1 MNMQQ
6 RLDLQRKAY
15 RAMPMPT
22 KKQRIDHL
30 NGLKTA
36 LLKHSDDLADAVNQ
50 DFSCR
55 SKDETIIAEVIPAV
69 NAIKYTIKQ
78 LGQWMKPSKRH
89 LDLAMQPAKAY
100 VMYQPLGVVGIIVP
114 WNYPIAMTLQPL
126 ICALGA
132 GNRAMLKLSEFTPQT
147 NEVLRAVLA
156 DAFAEDHVAVV
167 TGEADVAAAFSS
179 LPFDHILFTGSS
191 SVGKHVMRA
200 AAENLTPVTL
210 ELGGKS
216 PTIIDDKVPLADV
229 MNRIVFGKTMNAGQT
244 CTAPDYILCPASRR
258 DEVVEHYTKTF
269 SAMFPTL
276 KENGDYTSIVND
288 RQYNR
293 LLGVLDDAREKG
305 ATVIP
310 INPANEDMSSGT
322 RKIAPHLVVDTTDEM
337 KVVQEEIFG
346 PIIPIITYDS
356 FDEVIDYIND
366 RPRPL
371 ALYLF
376 SYDREKQQRVLE
388 ETHAGGVSIN
398 ETLLQAAIDSLPF
411 GGIGN
416 SGMGHY
422 HGWEGF
428 ETLSKTKSVL
438 TKGKFNAAKSV
449 YAPYG
454 QTFHKIF
461 YWLNLR

>member
-1 MNMQQ
+1 MNMQVTPNQ
-6 RLDLQRKAY
+6 AVEDMHTLLDQQRKDY
-15 RAMPMPT
+15 RAMTMPT
-22 KKQRIDHL
+22 RKQRVEHL
-30 NGLKTA
+30 NDLKAA
-36 LLKHSDDLADAVNQ
+36 LLKHSDNLVNAVYE

-55 SKDETIIAEVIPAV
+55 SKDETKIAEIIPGI

-78 LGQWMKPSKRH
+78 LGQWMKPAKRH
-89 LDLAMQPAKAY
+89 LDLAMQPAKAH

-114 WNYPIAMTLQPL
+114 WNYPISMALQPL

-132 GNRAMLKLSEFTPQT
+132 GNRAMLKLSEFTPRT
-147 NEVLRAVLA
+147 NEALRAMLA
-156 DAFAEDHVAVV
+156 DAFDETQVAVV

-244 CTAPDYILCPASRR
+244 CTAPDYILCPANRL
-258 DEVVEHYTKTF
+258 DEVIEHYTKTF

-276 KENGDYTSIVND
+276 KDNGDYTSIVND
-288 RQYNR
+288 RQFQR
-293 LLGVLDDAREKG
+293 LQACLDDARSKG
-305 ATVIP
+305 AMVIP
-310 INPANEDMSSGT
+310 INPANEDMNSGT
-322 RKIAPHLVVDTTDEM
+322 RKMAPHLVANTTEEM
-337 KVVQEEIFG
+337 TVVQEEIFG
-346 PIIPIITYDS
+346 PILPIITYNN

-376 SYDREKQQRVLE
+376 SYDRAKQQRILDD
-388 ETHAGGVSIN
+388 THAGGVSIN
-398 ETLLQAAIDSLPF
+398 EVLLQAAIDSLPF

-422 HGWEGF
+422 HGWEG
-428 ETLSKTKSVL
+428 
-438 TKGKFNAAKSV
+438 
-449 YAPYG
+449 Y
-454 QTFHKIF
+454 
-461 YWLNLR
+461 